1 MVHVDQVETMNLL
14 GLIVRGLLVENL
26 RDPQKAR
33 RLYGLRGDVLIR
45 ADRMQVTLR
54 IRDGDIHIVRGEPGP
69 ADAHVE
75 GTLGGLLHV
84 ALGRGLFAHAL
95 RGEVA
100 AGGRVGLIL
109 RLLPLLR
116 VADGR

>member
-1 MVHVDQVETMNLL
+1 MNLL
-14 GLIVRGLLVENL
+14 GLIVGGLLRENL

-33 RLYGLRGDVLIR
+33 RLVGVRGDVLIR
-45 ADRMQVTLR
+45 ADRMRVTLR
-54 IRDGDIHIVRGEPGP
+54 VRDGDVRILRGEPGP

-75 GTLGGLLHV
+75 GTFGALLHV
-84 ALGRGLFAHAL
+84 ALGRGLFAPAL

-116 VADGR
+116 VADGG